1 MIKIIGWFF
10 CYRVTYLYYRVT
22 TSSPGYVEEELR
34 CRTKKQAPNP
44 AIPLDKDLEKKYS
57 RDIAEL
63 LRYS

>member
-1 MIKIIGWFF
+1 MKILGWFF

-34 CRTKKQAPNP
+34 LRTKEQTPNP
-44 AIPLDKDLEKKYS
+44 AIPLNKDLETKYS
-57 RDIAEL
+57 KDIAEL